1 MKLKKL
7 SETTHQRILG
17 RPSTPWTRR
26 AITQAESNWRQQGL
40 ENATDTSEVIDLPL
54 PSWLG
59 TWKETGKE
67 AVSIYGQ
74 KHIDRLETLASL
86 ELPKIPSSYPTSSGW
101 WKYTGFKTWA
111 RCQPPSDRIL
121 VLDFEA
127 VFFGDRWYPVCA
139 VAIGLDAIY
148 VWVADFENLTTVIDF
163 GLNNTIVGHNIGY
176 DRQYLA
182 PEYLMQDSGN
192 RFYDTMASFIV
203 CRGISN
209 QQRPVFLKQ
218 EAFKPAWT
226 TEASTNGLDAVY
238 QFYSKGGKLDK
249 GVRDSIKNQG
259 MPFVRQYLEE
269 VIRYCAKDVI
279 ATLEVFQHVYPEN
292 RQHRPSGA
300 SITSQLLLGS
310 CWLPLSSTRFPEYY
324 NRAETEYQKNIQA
337 IEVSL
342 KTRIAEIQEHW
353 ETYGLPETLE
363 SLSLP
368 AKDRKD
374 AVASAIAKYHQTISQ
389 QLQQL
394 DWTPALTGKNKG
406 TPKWLRDVA
415 TKGLSLG
422 HRMAALVLGVHWR
435 GCPVLWDNELGWYT
449 EAYGQVPHPD
459 EKGRR
464 CTDLFIKGFAPTV
477 ENGLLT
483 ADGNVK
489 ELLTLAMSCVN
500 WESLKKRV
508 ASIHTEAPEGY
519 PVTLPQL
526 VVTGTITGR
535 CADNIWQVASNPK
548 KLRIGTELKTMVE
561 APEDYRIVGADVDTE
576 EGWIASA
583 LGDAVMGYCGSSALG
598 LSVILGKKEDKTD
611 PHSAVALK
619 QGISRDLCKNEIYG
633 ALYGQGLKGNTDLLL
648 RALPNK
654 THSECETLARDF
666 LTIFKGQKSMN
677 TGRYLGGLA
686 SDAFNQMEAIAD
698 SRQPTTP
705 VLKTKLSKSLA
716 GIKDFKP
723 TRVNWVIQSSGVDF
737 RDLLVLY
744 VRYLFDR
751 LGVRGRLLM
760 TIHDEI
766 RTLVHKEDTMI
777 ATYALQLAHLL
788 TRTAFIDQL
797 DLDCIPAGIAWFSE
811 VDVDWVLRKN
821 PSDPCLTPSQK
832 EPLKPGITIRPKDLL
847 SFLGV
852 ATAA

>member
-7 SETTHQRILG
+7 SEITHQRLLG

-26 AITQAESNWRQQGL
+26 AISQAEANWRQQGL
-40 ENATDTSEVIDLPL
+40 ENAEDTTEVIDLPL

-59 TWKETGKE
+59 TWKEAGKD
-67 AVSIYGQ
+67 AVAAYGQ
-74 KHIDRLETLASL
+74 KHIDRLEVLANID
-86 ELPKIPSSYPTSSGW
+86 LPKLPSSFPTSSGW
-101 WKYTGFKTWA
+101 WQNTKTNWQ
-111 RCQPPSDRIL
+111 RCQPPSDRSL

-127 VFFGDRWYPVCA
+127 VFFDDRWYPVCA
-139 VAIGLDAIY
+139 VAISLDCFY
-148 VWVADFENLTTVIDF
+148 VWVADLENPVTVVDF
-163 GLNNTIVGHNIGY
+163 GLNNTVVGHNVGY

-192 RFYDTMASFIV
+192 RYYDTMASFIV

-218 EAFKPAWT
+218 DAFKPAWT

-238 QFYSKGGKLDK
+238 QFYTGKELDK
-249 GVRDSIKNQG
+249 GVRDSIKRSG
-259 MPFVRQYLEE
+259 MPFVRQSLKE
-269 VIRYCAKDVI
+269 VVQYCAKDVI
-279 ATLEVFQHVYPEN
+279 ATLEVFQYVYPEN

-300 SITSQLLLGS
+300 SLTSQLLLGS
-310 CWLPLSSTRFPEYY
+310 CWLPLSSSRFPEYY
-324 NRAETEYQKNIQA
+324 QKAEAEYQKNIAA

-342 KTRIAEIQEHW
+342 KTRIAEVEQHW
-353 ETYGLPETLE
+353 ETYGLPDALEALTL
-363 SLSLP
+363 P
-368 AKDRKD
+368 MKDQKD
-374 AVASAIAKYHQTISQ
+374 ALASTIAKYHKTISP
-389 QLQQL
+389 QLALL

-406 TPKWLRDVA
+406 VPKWLRDVA
-415 TKGLSLG
+415 TKGLSLR
-422 HRMAALVLGVHWR
+422 HRITALVLGVHWR
-435 GCPVLWDNELGWYT
+435 SEPVLWHDDLGWYT
-449 EAYGQVPHPD
+449 ETYGQVPHPD
-459 EKGRR
+459 EQGKR
-464 CTDLFIKGFAPTV
+464 CTDLFIKGFAPAV
-477 ENGLLT
+477 ESGLLT
-483 ADGNVK
+483 ASGNVK
-489 ELLTLAMSCVN
+489 EMLTLAMSCVN

-561 APEDYRIVGADVDTE
+561 VPADYRIVGADVDSQE
-576 EGWIASA
+576 LWIASA
-583 LGDAVMGYCGSSALG
+583 LGDMELGYCGSTSLG
-598 LSVILGKKEDKTD
+598 LSVVLGKKEDKTD
-611 PHSAVALK
+611 PHSAVALQ
-619 QGISRDLCKNEIYG
+619 QGIPRDLCKNEIYG
-633 ALYGQGLKGNTDLLL
+633 ALYGQGQKGNTDLLL
-648 RALPNK
+648 RALPEK
-654 THSECETLARDF
+654 SASECEKLAKDF
-666 LTIFKGQKSMN
+666 LTIFKGQKSRN

-686 SDAFNQMEAIAD
+686 SDAFNVMETIAD

-705 VLKTKLSKSLA
+705 VLKAKLSKALA

-751 LGVRGRLLM
+751 LGIRGRLLM

-766 RTLVHKEDTMI
+766 RTLVHKEDIML
-777 ATYALQLAHLL
+777 ATYALQIAHLL
-788 TRTAFIDQL
+788 TRAAFIDQL
-797 DLDCIPAGIAWFSE
+797 DLDCIPAGVAWFSE

-821 PSDPCLTPSQK
+821 PADPCLTPSQK
-832 EPLKPGITIRPKDLL
+832 EPLAPGITIRPKDLL
-847 SFLGV
+847 TASWSVSFV
-852 ATAA
+852 A